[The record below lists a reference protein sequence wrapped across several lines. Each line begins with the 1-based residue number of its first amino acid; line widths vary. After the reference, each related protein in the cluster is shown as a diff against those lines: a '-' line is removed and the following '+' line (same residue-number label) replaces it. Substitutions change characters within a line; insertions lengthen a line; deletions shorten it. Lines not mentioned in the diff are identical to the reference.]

1 MRRMWRR
8 LPEAAMILTLGAVAC
23 SGKSDVAAKTQQQP
37 AGAALPA
44 GHPTVSTAQGVTSEP
59 AVVAETMDG
68 GGYTYAR
75 LTGPDGKDVW
85 SAGPQTKLNV
95 GDTVKLVNAMAM
107 ANFTSKTLNR
117 TFDRIYFTDRFAAPG
132 EVAAAATSAAH
143 AGPTSGAAAPSAAPS
158 VTRGVVQE
166 TMDAAGYTYIQ
177 VKAGDK
183 SIWLAAPQ
191 MSVAKGA
198 TVEWG
203 SAMTMTNFASKTLN
217 RTFDEILFVQNVSV
231 VSGS

>member
-8 LPEAAMILTLGAVAC
+8 LSEAAMILTLGAVAC

-37 AGAALPA
+37 AGALPA
-44 GHPTVSTAQGVTSEP
+44 GHPAISAAQGAMSEP
-59 AVVAETMDG
+59 AVVAETMDA

-75 LTGPDGKDVW
+75 LMGPDGKDVW
-85 SAGPQTKLNV
+85 SAGPQTKLSV
-95 GDTVKLVNAMAM
+95 GDTVKLVNAMSLT
-107 ANFTSKTLNR
+107 NFSSKTLNR

-132 EVAAAATSAAH
+132 EVAAAAPSAAH
-143 AGPTSGAAAPSAAPS
+143 AGPSSGADAPQAAPA

-177 VKAGDK
+177 VKAGDE

-191 MSVAKGA
+191 MTITKGA

-203 SAMTMTNFASKTLN
+203 SAMTMTNFPSKTLN
-217 RTFDEILFVQNVSV
+217 RTFDKILFVQNVSV